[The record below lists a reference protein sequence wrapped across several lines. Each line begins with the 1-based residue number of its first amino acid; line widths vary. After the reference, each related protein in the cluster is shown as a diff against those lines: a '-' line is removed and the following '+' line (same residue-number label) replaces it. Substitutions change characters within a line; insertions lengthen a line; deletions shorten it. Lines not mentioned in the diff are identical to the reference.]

1 MASDSPTPDLIQQ
14 TTETAARFIQW
25 VATLIRQ
32 RNWFMLLVLLGVGL
46 ALLGSFFREWVNNQF
61 FGGATP
67 AGFWPSFWTTVVLLF
82 AGALAVAI
90 ATLPKPAP
98 SPTAAD
104 LVERKAIKALRPFDR
119 QDADVFR
126 QLQRQTSL
134 RDCYAAV
141 TAERYR
147 FGILMG
153 ASGCGKTSFLQAGL
167 WPRLGGP
174 ESPYQ
179 GIYVRFSDRD
189 PLESIRQ
196 ALASQL
202 EIPADWLRGESEL
215 LTLLQKA
222 EQAAP
227 KPLVLML
234 DQFEQFF
241 AHHPRKPDRQ
251 PFIDTLC
258 HWYRQ
263 PDATRSSLLI
273 SIRADL
279 YHELYDLQKALG
291 CALGPQEV
299 IKLDKFH
306 PTEATEI
313 LAVIADTEQLPFDR
327 RFVAELAEQELASRE
342 DGLISPVDLQI
353 LAWMIERQKGDD
365 LRAFNRSAFQKFGGV
380 EGLLTRFLERT
391 LDARII
397 PQQRQAAVKVLL
409 ALTDLD
415 RQVRAGV
422 LTLADLQTQL
432 QASAKAEDVVE
443 ATTWLA
449 RSDVRLITPQDK
461 DGTVG
466 YELAHERLIPAL
478 MRLAGKELSEAD
490 RANRLLEQ
498 RVNEWLG
505 NQQRRRYL
513 LSWGEL
519 RQIERQRPYLV
530 WGPKRPQKEKLLRL
544 SRRYTYGGLGA
555 IGIIA
560 LGLVLIWGWLW
571 LTPPGQIQRVR
582 WLLAGEAQRYP
593 EEVAIAMVKSG
604 QVGRG
609 FAVVADHVSSSEPQ
623 SRFISVVAAAVPRL
637 SNLAQAQDWLTRC
650 LVVVNDIDAAVSK
663 SWALIDIAT
672 AAGRLGD
679 PSVSAALLER
689 AIVSAETIDADEPK
703 TWQVPTPRPRSQ
715 VLGAIARVAGELGES
730 QTAAALLARV
740 ITSAETIDA
749 ARDKSSV
756 LEATATAAGQLE
768 DLQTTG
774 ILLEQILLSAETI
787 DVAWAK
793 SQVLR
798 AIATVAGKLGEPQAA
813 AALLEHIL
821 VSSETIDDAGS
832 KSWLFRDI
840 AIAYG
845 EIGELEKASTVLL
858 KRSISNAETIDEPRE
873 KSDALNTVVTAV
885 EELGN
890 LQTAVTVLQR
900 VTASAETIDDAQY
913 KSQVLSAIATTN
925 EELGQS
931 QLATLLLEQ
940 AMVNAEIVKDDLA
953 RSYALST
960 IAAVAGELEDLQFAV
975 TVLDRTITI
984 AENIRDDWAK
994 SQVLIAIAAAAEE
1007 LGNLQPV
1014 AAMMEQAI
1022 AITESINAAR
1032 ETVSALRKIAAV
1044 YGVLGDPRA
1053 AAVVLER
1060 ATTSTETI
1068 DDVRDKSWLL
1078 RTIVTDAEEL
1088 EDPESAAGVL
1098 GKVITS
1104 AETIDMAQEKSQVL
1118 KTTAKAA
1125 GDLGDPQSAI
1135 LVLEK
1140 VITSAGTLDM
1150 VQEKSKVLKTVAMAT
1165 KELKDPQSTLVILE
1179 RATSIAETIDSAGYL
1194 AGYKS
1199 EALSA
1204 IASAYGTLREPQSAV
1219 AVLQQALA
1227 SAETTDI
1234 LRAKSQ
1240 ALNAIAAAAGEVRN
1254 PEAAAT
1260 ILEQVMDNAK
1270 MIDSAGVKSEVM
1282 RTIVRASKTLPK
1294 THSPDLLADIRRVA
1308 LAARDSD
1315 TLADLAILQAR
1326 GGKWGGAL
1334 STLRGISESARV
1346 RALAQILTYQ
1356 AENQDWRLIPGAVVM
1371 AVTVPSPATDPVIVV
1386 EIFSL
1391 DRGCQ
1396 HYADW
1401 WEVLDADTGELLYR
1415 HLIPTPH
1422 VDQQP
1427 FTLTSA
1433 HLSVSPDQP
1442 LIIRAHMNVG
1452 IGETTDELD
1461 EFGNPIEPNGYTT
1474 QAMQGTLKQGF
1485 RPVRLSDRF
1494 AAWVEQQAPQPE
1506 ACQSG

>member
-1 MASDSPTPDLIQQ
+1 MSTYLIQQ
-14 TTETAARFIQW
+14 TTKTAARFIQW
-25 VATLIRQ
+25 VATLILQ
-32 RNWFMLLVLLGVGL
+32 RNWFMLLVLVGVVLVGVGRSL
-46 ALLGSFFREWVNNQF
+46 REWINTQF
-61 FGGATP
+61 FGDAPPTW
-67 AGFWPSFWTTVVLLF
+67 FWPIYWTVMVLMF
-82 AGALAVAI
+82 AGALTVAI
-90 ATLPKPAP
+90 ANLRKPVPA
-98 SPTAAD
+98 PTAAD

-119 QDADVFR
+119 QDAEVFR
-126 QLQRQTSL
+126 HLQRQTSL

-167 WPRLGGP
+167 WPWLSGSD
-174 ESPYQ
+174 SPYQ

-189 PLESIRQ
+189 PLETMRQ

-202 EIPADWLRGESEL
+202 EIPADWLQGEPDL
-215 LTLLQKA
+215 VTLLHKA
-222 EQAAP
+222 EQAAQ
-227 KPLVLML
+227 KPLILML

-251 PFIDTLC
+251 PFIDLLC
-258 HWYRQ
+258 YWYRQ
-263 PDATRSSLLI
+263 PDTTRSSLLI

-279 YHELYDLQKALG
+279 YHELYDLQMALG

-365 LRAFNRSAFQKFGGV
+365 LRAFNRNAFQRFGGV
-380 EGLLTRFLERT
+380 EGLLSRFLERT
-391 LDARII
+391 LEARII

-422 LTLADLQTQL
+422 LTLANLQTQL
-432 QASAKAEDVVE
+432 QASAKAEDVAE
-443 ATTWLA
+443 AATWLA

-461 DGTVG
+461 DGTIG

-513 LSWGEL
+513 LGWGEL
-519 RQIERQRPYLV
+519 RQIERQRPYLI

-544 SRRYTYGGLGA
+544 SRRYTYGVLGTGSA
-555 IGIIA
+555 VT
-560 LGLVLIWGWLW
+560 LLLVLAWGWLM

-582 WLLAGEAQRYP
+582 WMLAAEAQRYP
-593 EEVAIAMVKSG
+593 EQVAMAMVKSG
-604 QVGRG
+604 QVERG
-609 FAVVADHVSSSEPQ
+609 FAVVADHVNSSEPQ
-623 SRFISVVAAAVPRL
+623 SRFINAVAAAVPRL

-679 PSVSAALLER
+679 PSVTAALLER

-715 VLGAIARVAGELGES
+715 VLGAIATVAGELGES
-730 QTAAALLARV
+730 QAAAVLLERV
-740 ITSAETIDA
+740 LISAETIDA
-749 ARDKSSV
+749 ARDKSSA
-756 LEATATAAGQLE
+756 LEAIAIAAGELE
-768 DLQTTG
+768 EPQATG
-774 ILLEQILLSAETI
+774 ILLEQILVSAETI

-798 AIATVAGKLGEPQAA
+798 AIVTVAGELGEPQAA

-821 VSSETIDDAGS
+821 VSTETIDDAGS
-832 KSWLFRDI
+832 KSWLLRDI

-845 EIGELEKASTVLL
+845 EVGELEKATAVLL
-858 KRSISNAETIDEPRE
+858 EKSIDNAETISNPRE
-873 KSDALNTVVTAV
+873 KSDALIAIATAAG
-885 EELGN
+885 ELGD
-890 LQTAVTVLQR
+890 LQTTVTVLKR
-900 VTASAETIDDAQY
+900 VIASAETMDDVRY
-913 KSQVLSAIATTN
+913 KSQVLSAIATTH
-925 EELGQS
+925 EELGKS
-931 QLATLLLEQ
+931 QVAIVLLEQ
-940 AMVNAEIVKDDLA
+940 AIANAEIVKDDLA
-953 RSYALST
+953 QSYALST
-960 IAAVAGELEDLQFAV
+960 IAAVAGELEDPQFAV

-984 AENIRDDWAK
+984 AGNIGDDLAK

-1014 AAMMEQAI
+1014 AVVLEQAI
-1022 AITESINAAR
+1022 ASAESINGAG
-1032 ETVSALRKIAAV
+1032 ETVSALRTIAVA

-1053 AAVVLER
+1053 AAAVLER

-1068 DDVRDKSWLL
+1068 EDVRDKSWAL
-1078 RTIVTDAEEL
+1078 RTIVTAAGEL
-1088 EDPESAAGVL
+1088 EDPESAAVVL
-1098 GKVITS
+1098 ERVITS

-1118 KTTAKAA
+1118 KTTATVA
-1125 GDLGDPQSAI
+1125 GELGDPQSTVA
-1135 LVLEK
+1135 VLEK
-1140 VITSAGTLDM
+1140 VIASAGTIDM
-1150 VQEKSKVLKTVAMAT
+1150 AQEKSQVLKTITTAAR
-1165 KELKDPQSTLVILE
+1165 ELEDPQSTAVVLE
-1179 RATSIAETIDSAGYL
+1179 QATASAETIDSAGYF

-1204 IASAYGTLREPQSAV
+1204 IAGAYGTLREPQSAV
-1219 AVLQQALA
+1219 AVLEQAIA

-1240 ALNAIAAAAGEVRN
+1240 ALSAIASAAGEVGE

-1260 ILEQVMDNAK
+1260 ILEQVMDSAK
-1270 MIDSAGVKSEVM
+1270 MIDSAGVKSEVL
-1282 RTIVRASKTLPK
+1282 RAIVRASETLPK
-1294 THSPDLLADIRRVA
+1294 THKTDLFLDIRRVA

-1315 TLADLAILQAR
+1315 TLAVLAILQAR
-1326 GGKWGGAL
+1326 EGNWGGAL
-1334 STLRGISESARV
+1334 ATLRGISEGARV
-1346 RALAQILTYQ
+1346 RALAQILTYR

-1371 AVTVPSPATDPVIVV
+1371 AATVPSPTADPVIEV

-1401 WEVLDADTGELLYR
+1401 WEVLDANTGELLYR

-1422 VDQQP
+1422 LDQQS
-1427 FTLTSA
+1427 FTLSSA
-1433 HLSVSPDQP
+1433 LLSVAPDQP

-1452 IGETTDELD
+1452 VGDTDDQD
-1461 EFGNPIEPNGYTT
+1461 EFGNSIEPNGYTT
-1474 QAMQGTLKQGF
+1474 QAMQGTLERGF

-1494 AAWVEQQAPQPE
+1494 AGWVEKQAPQPE
-1506 ACQSG
+1506 ACQPG